1 MVGEYWTFKCQDYSD
16 APCGN
21 HRVLSFV
28 YNFNQNDIL
37 TLRMIPEVHQTRALS
52 PSFTKTGEE
61 TRTHDLER
69 VHKGKKSF
77 LGPLG
82 RFTLSFGF
90 ALSVP
95 GLLLLIFFI
104 KSSPV
109 RIRLYKSSELIESFM
124 KPTQFESLFTATL
137 KLG

>member
-1 MVGEYWTFKCQDYSD
+1 MRS
-16 APCGN
+16 
-21 HRVLSFV
+21 
-28 YNFNQNDIL
+28 
-37 TLRMIPEVHQTRALS
+37 
-52 PSFTKTGEE
+52 
-61 TRTHDLER
+61 HDLER
-69 VHKGKKSF
+69 VHKAKKGF

-82 RFTLSFGF
+82 IFILSFGF

-124 KPTQFESLFTATL
+124 KPTQFESLYRYTQIGMKQGLEGQTRAQMMGDFMNICI
-137 KLG
+137 GSN

>member
-1 MVGEYWTFKCQDYSD
+1 
-16 APCGN
+16 
-21 HRVLSFV
+21 
-28 YNFNQNDIL
+28 
-37 TLRMIPEVHQTRALS
+37 MIPEVHQTRALS